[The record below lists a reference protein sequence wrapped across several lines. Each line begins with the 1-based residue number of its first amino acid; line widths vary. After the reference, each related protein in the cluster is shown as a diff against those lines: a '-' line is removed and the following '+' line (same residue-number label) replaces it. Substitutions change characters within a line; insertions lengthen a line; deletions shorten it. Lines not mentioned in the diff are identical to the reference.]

1 MFNEIE
7 TPDLSNLNPVQLLA
21 STHKDGPAVVYAGAG
36 SGKTKVICSRI
47 AWLITHEHVPASAI
61 LAVTFTNKAAKE
73 MKERVEQ
80 YIGAKRSKY
89 VIVSTF
95 HAFCARFLRIY
106 AEEAGYN
113 SAFSIY
119 DDDDQ
124 KSLLKDI
131 LKKLN
136 ISDKILSV
144 NTVKSKIDKIKNQ
157 GLTPEEYL
165 HELKHN
171 PELSFQEQRQQFRN
185 FGEQYDPEIIQKIY
199 SLYQSTLKK
208 QNAMDFND
216 LLLVMFKT
224 LENKP
229 HVLESLQNR
238 FRYFLIDEFQDTNPI
253 QFKLIHLLSS
263 KSQNLFIVGDDDQS
277 IYSWRGAEPS
287 FIINFHHLYKNAKV
301 FKLEEN
307 YRSTKNIIQ
316 AATEIIKN
324 NKKRADKTLFTNNE
338 VGTKIKIKSCEDPY
352 IESKFISNEIYADV
366 QENGK
371 FSDFCI
377 LYRTNAQ
384 SRSLEDELRRRMM
397 PYIIYGS
404 VRFYERA
411 EIKILLAYI
420 KLIINPT
427 DEAAFQKIINTP
439 RRGFGDKALSKLK
452 ELSTSRNES
461 LLNTITEIVYG
472 GLENEVSRSIAAV
485 KDFVMCF
492 QKWKSNLD
500 YHNKP
505 SVTLAEVISDINFE
519 EYLRNSYPEDF
530 DERWLNVIELKNAI
544 IEFENI
550 NIEEEIGQQ
559 QKQLSGLEKLSRFLE
574 QAMLTV
580 EPTVVN
586 VQQGTANAITLMTI
600 HSAKGLEFPKVFI
613 AGLEEG
619 VLPHQ
624 NSIDSPEAIEEERR
638 LMYVAVTRA
647 KSKLTLTNCKRNRY
661 KDFIPAQESRFISE
675 ISFEITDWVD
685 SAKKTFPRE
694 FGKITS
700 TPKFED
706 KPRIFKGDDL
716 LNKEN
721 INLKSEMNQDL
732 IWRKG
737 QKVTHK
743 VFGDGVIREIE
754 KSTSGYRLR
763 IKFDKNSVGEKTL
776 IHTYVTP
783 I

>member
-1 MFNEIE
+1 MFNETEI
-7 TPDLSNLNPVQLLA
+7 PDFTSLNPAQFTA
-21 STHKDGPAVVYAGAG
+21 CTHKDGPAVVYAGAG

-47 AWLITHEHVPASAI
+47 AWLITHEHIPSGAI

-80 YIGAKRSKY
+80 YIGTKRSKN

-95 HAFCARFLRIY
+95 HSFCAKFLRIY

-113 SAFSIY
+113 SSFSIY

-136 ISDKILSV
+136 ISDKLLSV

-157 GLTPEEYL
+157 GNTPEEYL
-165 HELKHN
+165 IELKN
-171 PELSFQEQRQQFRN
+171 NIEISTREQRYQLRS
-185 FGEQYDPEIIQKIY
+185 FGEQYDPELIQKIY
-199 SLYQSTLKK
+199 AMYQHALKQ

-263 KSQNLFIVGDDDQS
+263 KNKNLFIVGDDDQS
-277 IYSWRGAEPS
+277 IYSWRGAEPT
-287 FIINFHHLYKNAKV
+287 FILNFHNLYTNAKV

-307 YRSTKNIIQ
+307 YRSSKNIIQ
-316 AATEIIKN
+316 AATDIIKN
-324 NKKRADKTLFTNNE
+324 NRTRADKTLFTNNDS
-338 VGTKIKIKSCEDPY
+338 GSKIKIKSCDDPY
-352 IESKFISNEIYADV
+352 IESKFIANEIYSGV
-366 QENGK
+366 QTNGK

-384 SRSLEDELRRRMM
+384 SRSIEDELRRRMM

-427 DEAAFQKIINTP
+427 DDAALQKVINTP
-439 RRGFGDKALSKLK
+439 RRGFGDKALLKLK
-452 ELSTSRNES
+452 ELSYTRDEN
-461 LLNTITEIVYG
+461 LLKTITEIVYG
-472 GLENEVSRSIAAV
+472 GIENEVSRSIAAV
-485 KDFVMCF
+485 KDFVMCY
-492 QKWKSNLD
+492 QKWRSNLE

-505 SVTLAEVISDINFE
+505 SITISELISDINFE

-530 DERWLNVIELKNAI
+530 DERWLNIIELKNAI
-544 IEFENI
+544 IEFENL
-550 NIEEEIGQQ
+550 NYEDEFEQE
-559 QKQLSGLEKLSRFLE
+559 QKSFTGMEKLSRFLE

-619 VLPHQ
+619 ILPHQ
-624 NSIDSPEAIEEERR
+624 NSIDSPEAVEEERR

-647 KSKLTLTNCKRNRY
+647 KNKLILTNCKRNRY
-661 KDFIPAQESRFISE
+661 KDFLPAQESRFISE
-675 ISFEITDWVD
+675 ISFELLDWVD
-685 SAKKTFPRE
+685 SPKKSVPRE
-694 FGKITS
+694 FGKIISKPT
-700 TPKFED
+700 FID

-716 LNKEN
+716 LNNEN
-721 INLKSEMNQDL
+721 NNCNQDN
-732 IWRKG
+732 IQNTVWKKG
-737 QKVTHK
+737 QKVSHK
-743 VFGDGVIREIE
+743 VFGEGVIREIE